1 MAEKAIVEQHFRN
14 ADVFEATPETASPP
28 AGQNTSQQ
36 NESSESSM
44 NTAHEDTAHPSTS
57 YGAHLL
63 RYKSN
68 RSIASSVPRKSDVD
82 DLFRILSK
90 RTTRSE
96 IKSNANYQT
105 ELEEIMGGIFG
116 RSDDDISKQKNVGV
130 IWKHLTV
137 LPSPSHFIDRAYGIG
152 QRCRRRRNHERNF
165 WRNILASLQELVS
178 DTLSSKSCGKYP
190 AQSTSRL
197 LGMCQGWRDV
207 TCTWTSWVR
216 L

>member
-1 MAEKAIVEQHFRN
+1 MAEKEIVEQHVRN
-14 ADVFEATPETASPP
+14 ADVFEAAPETASPP
-28 AGQNTSQQ
+28 ARQNASQQ

-68 RSIASSVPRKSDVD
+68 RSIASSVQRKSDVD

-90 RTTRSE
+90 RTIRSE
-96 IKSNANYQT
+96 IESNANYQT

-137 LPSPSHFIDRAYGIG
+137 LPSPSHFISRAYCIG
-152 QRCRRRRNHERNF
+152 QRCWCRRNHERNF
-165 WRNILASLQELVS
+165 WRNILTSLQELVS

-190 AQSTSRL
+190 AQSPSRL
-197 LGMCQGWRDV
+197 LGMCQRWRNV
-207 TCTWTSWVR
+207 TGTWTSWIR